1 MKTFSLTGASAL
13 SPARLRAGLL
23 DPRTWRSQG
32 ATLESEGGDALTA
45 SFPLPADSVPEAL
58 SRFVPDRASLRMEV
72 RADAEAPAG
81 TPQTAHLAVTVP
93 GAPVMVRV
101 VFTAHP
107 TAPASQPTTT
117 DDHDGA
123 GSPGAG
129 GQTAGPSAGSPGAGG
144 ASAGPSAGSP
154 GGPSAGPSDAEGA
167 GSTVTAHAEL
177 ESSVPLFGPMVE
189 SALEPV
195 VRSQLREK
203 FDQLVDL
210 R

>member
-1 MKTFSLTGASAL
+1 MKTFSLTGASAQ

-23 DPRTWRSQG
+23 DPTTWRSQG

-45 SFPLPADSVPEAL
+45 SFPLPADSVPDAL

-72 RADAEAPAG
+72 RADAEAPTG
-81 TPQTAHLAVTVP
+81 TPQTAHLTVTVP
-93 GAPVMVRV
+93 GAPVVVRV
-101 VFTAHP
+101 AFTAHP
-107 TAPASQPTTT
+107 TAPASQPAASDT
-117 DDHDGA
+117 HDGSESSGGPFA
-123 GSPGAG
+123 DPPSGSLG
-129 GQTAGPSAGSPGAGG
+129 GPFAGPPAT
-144 ASAGPSAGSP
+144 
-154 GGPSAGPSDAEGA
+154 EGA